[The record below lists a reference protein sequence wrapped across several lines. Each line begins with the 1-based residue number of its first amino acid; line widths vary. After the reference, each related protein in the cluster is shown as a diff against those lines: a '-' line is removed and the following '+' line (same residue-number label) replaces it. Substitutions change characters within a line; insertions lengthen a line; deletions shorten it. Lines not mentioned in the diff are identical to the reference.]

1 MNLPILL
8 GSPLIRG
15 FGMTPV
21 IARSL
26 HVFLIF
32 ENLGL
37 PTSEAWAGNVSF
49 VLIWCLTEKEEPGL
63 CPALGCACSK

>member
-8 GSPLIRG
+8 GSPLTRG

-49 VLIWCLTEKEEPGL
+49 VLILVPEKEEPGL